1 MDSYD
6 QALLDFALQWSAY
19 GGGDYY
25 IFTEFGIPPAVFYQR
40 VLGMVEKRFAT
51 GLDLPT
57 RQHLREHCLA
67 KLASFPVSAATA

>member
-19 GGGDYY
+19 GGGDYC
-25 IFTEFGIPPAVFYQR
+25 IFTEFGIPPVTFYER
-40 VLGMVEKRFAT
+40 VLGMVEKRFAS

-57 RQHLREHCLA
+57 KQHLQDHCLA
-67 KLASFPVSAATA
+67 KLSILQISMPTA